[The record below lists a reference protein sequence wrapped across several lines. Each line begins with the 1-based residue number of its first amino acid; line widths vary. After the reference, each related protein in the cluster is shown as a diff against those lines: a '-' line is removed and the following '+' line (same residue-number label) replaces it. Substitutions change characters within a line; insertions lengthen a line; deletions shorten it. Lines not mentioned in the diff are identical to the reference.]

1 MFRYDR
7 SGQQM
12 PLNWKKS
19 SMSYSSGGCVEVAAE
34 SRGLIRVRDSKNPK
48 GPVLGF
54 APAEWDAFVS
64 GVRKGE
70 LTVDKELA
78 QTKQL

>member
-1 MFRYDR
+1 MFRHDR

-34 SRGLIRVRDSKNPK
+34 SRGLIRVRDSKNPR
-48 GPVLGF
+48 GTVLGLSSDDWSTF
-54 APAEWDAFVS
+54 IGAIRS
-64 GVRKGE
+64 GRF
-70 LTVDKELA
+70 DPW
-78 QTKQL
+78 